1 MSNVKR
7 LAIFAS
13 GSGTNA
19 ENIIRYFQSNKK
31 AAVAILF
38 CNNTKADVLQ
48 KAQKHGIT
56 THVFSKEEFYNTEI
70 VEKLLSELKID
81 LIVLA
86 GFLWLLPE
94 KLVKL
99 FPHRII
105 NIHPALLPKHGGKGY
120 YGLKVHEAVISN
132 KEEVSG
138 ITIHYVD
145 DKFDEGEII
154 AQFTC
159 AVNSTE
165 TPDSLAAKVHQLE
178 YKHYPKVIEQLLEGK
193 GQQ

>member
-1 MSNVKR
+1 MSNVRR

-19 ENIIRYFQSNKK
+19 ENIIRYFQSNRK

-38 CNNTKADVLQ
+38 CNNAKAYVLQ
-48 KAQKHGIT
+48 KAQKHGIKT
-56 THVFSKEEFYNTEI
+56 YVFSREEFYNTDT
-70 VEKLLSELKID
+70 VEKILTELKID

-105 NIHPALLPKHGGKGY
+105 NIHPALLPKHGGKGH

-138 ITIHYVD
+138 ITIHYVN

-159 AVNSTE
+159 AVNRNE
-165 TPDSLAAKVHQLE
+165 TPDSLAAKVHKLE
-178 YKHYPKVIEQLLEGK
+178 YEHYPKVIEQLLEGQK
-193 GQQ
+193 QK